1 MGVLNYFRMIYVK
14 GFLALKERIVHEKDA
29 FLLIDLLE
37 VMKRLSELN
46 GFREPIFS
54 NTRTLK
60 IKINDKFSDGISFY
74 LKDKYLIAHCSD
86 VIHMSTLQLL

>member
-1 MGVLNYFRMIYVK
+1 M
-14 GFLALKERIVHEKDA
+14 ALKERIVHEKDA

-60 IKINDKFSDGISFY
+60 IKINDKFSDDISFY